1 MYGTVEEITAAFKT
15 KGWIKPEFESITLV
29 VARKMLGDSA
39 DPHYAKGGK
48 LFRMKVTGNI
58 FDANGNIVIYNIPV
72 NPNLRAIPAQQ
83 F

>member
-1 MYGTVEEITAAFKT
+1 MYGAVEDITAAFKD
-15 KGWIKPEFESITLV
+15 KGWTNPEFEAVTLAD
-29 VARKMLGDSA
+29 ARKKLGDSA
-39 DPHYAKGGK
+39 EHHYAKSGK
-48 LFRMKVTGNI
+48 LFRMKVSGNI